1 MSRGRFDLI
10 AELEATVAAL
20 GEDTRLAAPDWH
32 RDRFAEFYDGGIA
45 VFGNDGPSAEESL
58 EAYLWFLHDCPL
70 PTGET
75 PLWRLRQR
83 SPGRAVELLARSE
96 LRAWR
101 VESVADVGNLTA
113 LCPLGTGRVRLEAGR
128 PPAGRL
134 GPGAIVAARSVPL
147 GPERWA
153 LLGRAPVVEAG
164 AAAEFEAL
172 LASLHAPRGE
182 FWRVHGGVLARA
194 AAAWPGAGASRQ
206 AA

>member
-20 GEDTRLAAPDWH
+20 GEHTRLAEPDWCL
-32 RDRFAEFYDGGIA
+32 DRFAEFYDGGIA
-45 VFGNDGPSAEESL
+45 AFGNDGPSPEEAL
-58 EAYLWFLHDCPL
+58 EAYLWFVHDCPL

-101 VESVADVGNLTA
+101 LESVADACNLTA
-113 LCPLGTGRVRLEAGR
+113 LCPLGTGRVRLEAAR
-128 PPAGRL
+128 SPAGQL
-134 GPGAIVAARSVPL
+134 GPGAIVVARSVPL

-153 LLGRAPVVEAG
+153 LLGRAPVVEASV
-164 AAAEFEAL
+164 AAEFQAL

-194 AAAWPGAGASRQ
+194 ATAWPGERASRQ